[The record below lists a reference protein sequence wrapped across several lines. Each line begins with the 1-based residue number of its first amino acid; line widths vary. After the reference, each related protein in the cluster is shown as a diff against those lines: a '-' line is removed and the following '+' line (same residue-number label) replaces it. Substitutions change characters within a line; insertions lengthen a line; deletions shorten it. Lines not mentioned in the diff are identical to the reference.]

1 MIATRFTYPVLIT
14 ESHLDTF
21 GHVNNAIYLKL
32 FEEARWDFLTR
43 NHYGLQRIQSSQ
55 MGPTVLEIKLK
66 FIKELRLRE
75 TVVIASQMLCY
86 EGKTGVLSQNIL
98 RHGELCCEAEFVM
111 GFFDMVARKLIL
123 PPAEWLNAIGISVSQ

>member
-1 MIATRFTYPVLIT
+1 MIATIFTYPVLIT

-21 GHVNNAIYLKL
+21 GHVNNAVYLRL

-43 NHYGLQRIQSSQ
+43 NHYGLHRIQTSQ

-66 FIKELRLRE
+66 FIRELRLRE
-75 TVVIASQMLCY
+75 TVVIESRVLCY
-86 EGKTGVLSQNIL
+86 EGKTGVLSQKML
-98 RHGELCCEAEFVM
+98 RHGELCCDAEFVM

-123 PPAEWLNAIGISVSQ
+123 PTPEWLSAIGVGE